1 MILVVGS
8 MASGKRSFLRSL
20 GYDDASMADA
30 VIDGAPVVFNVQDL
44 VRTRLEEGADAAAV
58 SSELFEA
65 LRCKEALACTEVGSG
80 LVPLQA
86 DQRQWREVAGRLQV
100 LLAQEA
106 QTVVRMVCGIP
117 QCLKGRLPER
127 GPCA

>member
-58 SSELFEA
+58 SSEYGAAGHKPTSDA
-65 LRCKEALACTEVGSG
+65 L
-80 LVPLQA
+80 
-86 DQRQWREVAGRLQV
+86 
-100 LLAQEA
+100 LLY
-106 QTVVRMVCGIP
+106 
-117 QCLKGRLPER
+117 
-127 GPCA
+127 